1 MEDKFGG
8 LELNHILRHLN
19 KVADAL
25 AKAVFGREPMPIGV
39 FASDQYKPSV
49 RYEEPEQAGDGSP
62 ALGSRANQ
70 LVAPSDPKVMELNV
84 DPAIEPD
91 PLADCRMSYLNYL
104 LCEALSIDKTEAQ
117 WLTCRAK
124 SFVLIEGKLYK

>member
-25 AKAVFGREPMPIGV
+25 AKAASGQEPVQTGV

-49 RYEEPEQAGDGSP
+49 RYEEPEQAGDGP
-62 ALGSRANQ
+62 PTLGSGANQ
-70 LVAPSDPKVMELNV
+70 PSAAFDPKSWSLTRIQRQSLTLWQL
-84 DPAIEPD
+84 DD
-91 PLADCRMSYLNYL
+91 
-104 LCEALSIDKTEAQ
+104 ALPR
-117 WLTCRAK
+117 LPPP
-124 SFVLIEGKLYK
+124 